1 MNDDFVIN
9 IEPPLHNNLNDVN
22 LENKLLKWRDNMRDE
37 INCLLF
43 LQFKINNEKND
54 FDNNIKEKYFM
65 ILTKLEDLCTKEI
78 DLINEGLINI
88 KGSDKEGNSKI
99 INNVLFE
106 QVEYIRNK
114 YNTLIEGINNTIKS
128 SNDLL
133 SFYREYYKKNNNKND
148 SIIDNKLISFS
159 KIEPQVS
166 PRENEKN
173 SDDLLSEIRN
183 DISDIVSDNYFNSNF
198 SKISSTNL
206 LSNLT
211 SIQND
216 SPKKL
221 LSKFKNLL
229 KLTRYRPKKK
239 YKNDLTEIMSNK
251 DIDIENVAEYEE
263 KNLAYQKLS
272 LDIREV
278 NKFINSLKDQIY
290 FNCIMDDEKKTFEKM
305 KDDNIKLNDELNKLK
320 DNLKIL
326 DVNYKFLL
334 KKLSEAEEE
343 QIYLQNENKKLID
356 YIQQR
361 YMKRDFNQ
369 IQQNNVNKNFLFPQ
383 NSSQKILTSLG
394 TTNKSSYEMY
404 NNIERNIEK
413 NNFYKL
419 KKTKQFFLELIKK
432 TKNIILNYYLK

>member
-43 LQFKINNEKND
+43 LQFKINNEKNN
-54 FDNNIKEKYFM
+54 FDNNIKEKYSM

-290 FNCIMDDEKKTFEKM
+290 FNCIMDNEKINFEKM

-413 NNFYKL
+413 NNFYNL
-419 KKTKQFFLELIKK
+419 K
-432 TKNIILNYYLK
+432 

>member
-9 IEPPLHNNLNDVN
+9 IEPQLQNNLNN
-22 LENKLLKWRDNMRDE
+22 ANFENKLLKWRDNMRDE

-43 LQFKINNEKND
+43 LQFKINNEKNN
-54 FDNNIKEKYFM
+54 FDNNIKEKYSM

-78 DLINEGLINI
+78 DLINEGLVNI
-88 KGSDKEGNSKI
+88 KSSEKNDNSKI
-99 INNVLFE
+99 KNNILF
-106 QVEYIRNK
+106 QQIEYIRNN
-114 YNTLIEGINNTIKS
+114 YNKLIEGINNTITS
-128 SNDLL
+128 SNDLF
-133 SFYREYYKKNNNKND
+133 SFYKEYYKKNNNKND
-148 SIIDNKLISFS
+148 SIIGMKPISIS
-159 KIEPQVS
+159 KIDPQIS

-183 DISDIVSDNYFNSNF
+183 DISDVVSDNYFNTNF
-198 SKISSTNL
+198 SKISSTNV
-206 LSNLT
+206 LSNIT

-216 SPKKL
+216 SPKKV

-229 KLTRYRPKKK
+229 KMTKYKPKKK

-263 KNLAYQKLS
+263 KNLEYQKLS
-272 LDIREV
+272 LEIREV
-278 NKFINSLKDQIY
+278 NKFINNLKDQIY

-320 DNLKIL
+320 DNIKIL

-361 YMKRDFNQ
+361 YMKRNFNN
-369 IQQNNVNKNFLFPQ
+369 IQQNSVNRNFLFQ
-383 NSSQKILTSLG
+383 KNSSQKILTSLG
-394 TTNKSSYEMY
+394 TTNKSSYDMY

-413 NNFYKL
+413 NN
-419 KKTKQFFLELIKK
+419 I
-432 TKNIILNYYLK
+432 

>member
-9 IEPPLHNNLNDVN
+9 IEPQLQNNLNN
-22 LENKLLKWRDNMRDE
+22 ANFENKLLKWRDNMRDE

-43 LQFKINNEKND
+43 LQFKINNEKNN

-78 DLINEGLINI
+78 DLINEGLVNI
-88 KGSDKEGNSKI
+88 KSSEKNDNSKI
-99 INNVLFE
+99 KNNILF
-106 QVEYIRNK
+106 QQIEYIRNN
-114 YNTLIEGINNTIKS
+114 YNKLIEGINNTITS
-128 SNDLL
+128 SNDLF
-133 SFYREYYKKNNNKND
+133 SFYKEYYKKNNNKND
-148 SIIDNKLISFS
+148 SIIGMKPISIS
-159 KIEPQVS
+159 KIDPQIS

-183 DISDIVSDNYFNSNF
+183 DISDVVSDNYFNTNF
-198 SKISSTNL
+198 SKISSTNV
-206 LSNLT
+206 LSNIT

-216 SPKKL
+216 SPKKV

-229 KLTRYRPKKK
+229 KMTKYKPKKK

-263 KNLAYQKLS
+263 KNLEYQKLS
-272 LDIREV
+272 LEIREV
-278 NKFINSLKDQIY
+278 NKFINNLKDQIY

-320 DNLKIL
+320 DNIKIL

-361 YMKRDFNQ
+361 YMKRNFNN
-369 IQQNNVNKNFLFPQ
+369 IQQNNVNRNFLFQ
-383 NSSQKILTSLG
+383 KNSSQKILTSLG
-394 TTNKSSYEMY
+394 TTNKSSYDMY

-413 NNFYKL
+413 NN
-419 KKTKQFFLELIKK
+419 I
-432 TKNIILNYYLK
+432 

>member
-166 PRENEKN
+166 PRENENN

-290 FNCIMDDEKKTFEKM
+290 FNCIMDNEKINFEKM

-413 NNFYKL
+413 NNFYNL
-419 KKTKQFFLELIKK
+419 K
-432 TKNIILNYYLK
+432 

>member
-173 SDDLLSEIRN
+173 SDILLSEIRN
-183 DISDIVSDNYFNSNF
+183 DISDIVSDKYYNSNF

-290 FNCIMDDEKKTFEKM
+290 FNCIMDNEKINFEKM

-369 IQQNNVNKNFLFPQ
+369 IQKNNVNKNFLFPQ
-383 NSSQKILTSLG
+383 NSSQKILTSIG

-413 NNFYKL
+413 NNFYNL
-419 KKTKQFFLELIKK
+419 K
-432 TKNIILNYYLK
+432 

>member
-9 IEPPLHNNLNDVN
+9 IEPQLQNNLNN
-22 LENKLLKWRDNMRDE
+22 ANFENKLLKWRDNMRDE

-43 LQFKINNEKND
+43 LQFKINNEKNN
-54 FDNNIKEKYFM
+54 FDNNIKEKYSM

-78 DLINEGLINI
+78 DLINEGLVNI
-88 KGSDKEGNSKI
+88 KSSEKNDNSKI
-99 INNVLFE
+99 KNNILF
-106 QVEYIRNK
+106 QQIEYIRNN
-114 YNTLIEGINNTIKS
+114 YNKLIEGINNTITS
-128 SNDLL
+128 SNDLF
-133 SFYREYYKKNNNKND
+133 SFYKEYYKKNNNKND
-148 SIIDNKLISFS
+148 SIIGMKPISIS
-159 KIEPQVS
+159 KIDPQIS

-183 DISDIVSDNYFNSNF
+183 DISDVVSDNYFNTNF
-198 SKISSTNL
+198 SKISSTNV
-206 LSNLT
+206 LSNIT

-216 SPKKL
+216 SPKKV

-229 KLTRYRPKKK
+229 KMTKYKPKKK

-251 DIDIENVAEYEE
+251 DIDIENVAQYEE
-263 KNLAYQKLS
+263 KNLEYQKLS
-272 LDIREV
+272 LEIREV
-278 NKFINSLKDQIY
+278 NKFINNLKDQIY

-320 DNLKIL
+320 DNIKIL

-361 YMKRDFNQ
+361 YMKRNFNN
-369 IQQNNVNKNFLFPQ
+369 IQQNNVNRNFLFQ
-383 NSSQKILTSLG
+383 KNSSQKILTSLG
-394 TTNKSSYEMY
+394 TTNKSSYDMY

-413 NNFYKL
+413 NN
-419 KKTKQFFLELIKK
+419 I
-432 TKNIILNYYLK
+432 

>member
-54 FDNNIKEKYFM
+54 FDNNIKEKYFL
-65 ILTKLEDLCTKEI
+65 ILTKLQDLCTKEI

-159 KIEPQVS
+159 KIEPQIS

-290 FNCIMDDEKKTFEKM
+290 FNCIMDNEKKNFEKM

-413 NNFYKL
+413 NNF
-419 KKTKQFFLELIKK
+419 
-432 TKNIILNYYLK
+432 

>member
-1 MNDDFVIN
+1 MKPIS
-9 IEPPLHNNLNDVN
+9 I
-22 LENKLLKWRDNMRDE
+22 
-37 INCLLF
+37 
-43 LQFKINNEKND
+43 
-54 FDNNIKEKYFM
+54 
-65 ILTKLEDLCTKEI
+65 
-78 DLINEGLINI
+78 
-88 KGSDKEGNSKI
+88 SKI
-99 INNVLFE
+99 
-106 QVEYIRNK
+106 
-114 YNTLIEGINNTIKS
+114 
-128 SNDLL
+128 D
-133 SFYREYYKKNNNKND
+133 
-148 SIIDNKLISFS
+148 
-159 KIEPQVS
+159 PQIS

-263 KNLAYQKLS
+263 KNLEYQKLS
-272 LDIREV
+272 LEIREV
-278 NKFINSLKDQIY
+278 NKFINNLKDQIY
-290 FNCIMDDEKKTFEKM
+290 FNCIMDNEKINFEKM

-361 YMKRDFNQ
+361 YMKRNFNN
-369 IQQNNVNKNFLFPQ
+369 IQQNNVNRNFLFQ
-383 NSSQKILTSLG
+383 KNSSQKILTSLG
-394 TTNKSSYEMY
+394 TTNKSSYDMY

-413 NNFYKL
+413 NN
-419 KKTKQFFLELIKK
+419 I
-432 TKNIILNYYLK
+432 

>member
-9 IEPPLHNNLNDVN
+9 IEPQLQNKLNNANF
-22 LENKLLKWRDNMRDE
+22 ENKLLKWRDNMRDE

-43 LQFKINNEKND
+43 LQFKINNEKNN
-54 FDNNIKEKYFM
+54 FDNNIKEKYSM

-78 DLINEGLINI
+78 DLINEGLVNI
-88 KGSDKEGNSKI
+88 KSSEKNDNSKI
-99 INNVLFE
+99 KNNILF
-106 QVEYIRNK
+106 QQIEYIRNN
-114 YNTLIEGINNTIKS
+114 YNKLIEGINNTITS
-128 SNDLL
+128 SNDLF
-133 SFYREYYKKNNNKND
+133 SFYKEYYKKNNNKND
-148 SIIDNKLISFS
+148 SIIGMKPISIS
-159 KIEPQVS
+159 KIDPQIS

-183 DISDIVSDNYFNSNF
+183 DISDVVSDNYFNTNF
-198 SKISSTNL
+198 SKISSTNV
-206 LSNLT
+206 LSNIT

-216 SPKKL
+216 SPKKV

-229 KLTRYRPKKK
+229 KMTKYKPKKK

-263 KNLAYQKLS
+263 KNLEYQKLS
-272 LDIREV
+272 LEIREV
-278 NKFINSLKDQIY
+278 NKFINNLKDQIY

-320 DNLKIL
+320 DNIKIL

-361 YMKRDFNQ
+361 YMKRNFNN
-369 IQQNNVNKNFLFPQ
+369 IQQNNVNRNFLFQ
-383 NSSQKILTSLG
+383 KNSSQKILTSLG
-394 TTNKSSYEMY
+394 TTNKSSYDMY

-413 NNFYKL
+413 NN
-419 KKTKQFFLELIKK
+419 I
-432 TKNIILNYYLK
+432 

>member
-9 IEPPLHNNLNDVN
+9 VEPQLQNNLNVN
-22 LENKLLKWRDNMRDE
+22 NFENKLLKWRDNMRDE

-43 LQFKINNEKND
+43 LQFKINNEKNN
-54 FDNNIKEKYFM
+54 FDNNIKEKYSM

-78 DLINEGLINI
+78 DLINEGLVNI
-88 KGSDKEGNSKI
+88 KSSEKNDNSKI
-99 INNVLFE
+99 KNNILF
-106 QVEYIRNK
+106 QQIEYIRNN
-114 YNTLIEGINNTIKS
+114 YNKLIEGINNTIIS

-133 SFYREYYKKNNNKND
+133 SFYREYYKKNNNKSN
-148 SIIDNKLISFS
+148 SIIDIKPISIS
-159 KIEPQVS
+159 KIDLQIS

-173 SDDLLSEIRN
+173 SDILLSEIRN
-183 DISDIVSDNYFNSNF
+183 DISDIVSDKYYNSNF
-198 SKISSTNL
+198 SKISSTNI
-206 LSNLT
+206 LSNVT

-229 KLTRYRPKKK
+229 KITRYKPKKN
-239 YKNDLTEIMSNK
+239 YKNDLTEIMNNK

-263 KNLAYQKLS
+263 KNLAYQTLS
-272 LDIREV
+272 LDIGEV
-278 NKFINSLKDQIY
+278 NKYINNLKDQIY
-290 FNCIMDDEKKTFEKM
+290 FNCIMDNEKKNFEKM
-305 KDDNIKLNDELNKLK
+305 KEDNFKLNEELTKLK

-326 DVNYKFLL
+326 DINYKYLL
-334 KKLSEAEEE
+334 RKLSETEEE

-361 YMKRDFNQ
+361 YMKRNFNQ

-413 NNFYKL
+413 NNF
-419 KKTKQFFLELIKK
+419 
-432 TKNIILNYYLK
+432 